1 MAFDG
6 SRIQVADVSTLD
18 TIAAPR
24 TDFQRPERIVV
35 LSGALAL
42 GSVAGFALAM
52 ASGPLNPWLLV
63 AVAAPVLLLALYL
76 TSRTL
81 EEAFARQAYGCA
93 TAAALHGAALLAW
106 PMTGLLTPLAPVA
119 FWIAPALALSTLVL
133 SASCWGG
140 PPRTVYRLMAQ
151 GLLVATIAAHQGTIL
166 YMGG

>member
-6 SRIQVADVSTLD
+6 SRIRVADISTLEAA
-18 TIAAPR
+18 TAPR
-24 TDFQRPERIVV
+24 LDFQRPERIVV
-35 LSGALAL
+35 LSGALAI
-42 GSVAGFALAM
+42 GSLAGFALAM
-52 ASGPLNPWLLV
+52 SFGALNVWVL
-63 AVAAPVLLLALYL
+63 AAIAAPVLLVALHL

-81 EEAFARQAYGCA
+81 EEAISREAYGCA
-93 TAAALHGAALLAW
+93 ASAALHGAALLAW
-106 PMTGLLTPLAPVA
+106 PLTALLTPLSPIT

-166 YMGG
+166 YMAG